1 MLFGIPARNYLFK
14 VCIRNIEHCVL
25 KKKKQSKHMLKED
38 WPPQGVS
45 IVVFEQFNV
54 GWQVVTKYE
63 GK

>member
-1 MLFGIPARNYLFK
+1 
-14 VCIRNIEHCVL
+14 
-25 KKKKQSKHMLKED
+25 MLKED